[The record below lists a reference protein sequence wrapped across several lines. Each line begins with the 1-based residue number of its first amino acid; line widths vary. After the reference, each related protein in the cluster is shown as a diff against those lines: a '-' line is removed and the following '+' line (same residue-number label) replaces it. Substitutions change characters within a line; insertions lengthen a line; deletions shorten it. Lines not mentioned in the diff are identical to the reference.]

1 LAPLGIFRDDRA
13 VAELPLRLV
22 AYSLLAAAFAAVAFV
37 GLSHSAP
44 ASDRA
49 GLERGL
55 GELAAALE
63 GLRHGAARNPLDPSS
78 AGAVR
83 SVALEV
89 PDGAWLSLGG
99 DPDPDGDGRLENGTP
114 VAPEAAAVHRVAGDA
129 KRRFL
134 LPLGIRE
141 GLPGPGGWLPA
152 SEPLVLGPGNHLLGL
167 EAILDPASGERA
179 ALVRAGDNLT
189 LPYLRPS

>member
-1 LAPLGIFRDDRA
+1 M
-13 VAELPLRLV
+13 
-22 AYSLLAAAFAAVAFV
+22 AYGLLAAAFTAVALV
-37 GLSHSAP
+37 GLSHTAP
-44 ASDRA
+44 GAERAS
-49 GLERGL
+49 LERGL
-55 GELAAALE
+55 SGLAAALE

-83 SVALEV
+83 SVVLEV
-89 PDGAWLSLGG
+89 PDGAWLALGG

-114 VAPEAAAVHRVAGDA
+114 VASEAAALYRVGGDA
-129 KRRFL
+129 KRRL
-134 LPLGIRE
+134 PIPLGIRE
-141 GLPGPGGWLPA
+141 GVPGPGGWLPA